1 MPESSLPLFVTLFR
15 VKFFTLIRKLFG
27 EDQPEMTTDSQ
38 RATVLLIDCLEKKIR
53 LGFGVLFTTLF
64 RAIFSILI
72 RALWKGSCR

>member
-1 MPESSLPLFVTLFR
+1 
-15 VKFFTLIRKLFG
+15 
-27 EDQPEMTTDSQ
+27 MTTDSQ